1 MPNSSSPAELATTFC
16 CPHCRSI
23 LPAQRGASLSCEHC
37 QVIFPFIAGTIPILV
52 KDPDVYIAG
61 ERQLI
66 QHDAARFQ
74 ATSDYY
80 LQVAGTTDI
89 RQQTLR
95 ELATGFMQNGKLLT
109 ELSEMLPAETLGT
122 VDHGLSLGADL
133 FASLRKDW
141 SGAEETEAELQ
152 IAITAI
158 LEVLSQAPPQRTLV
172 LGAGA
177 GRVMCEIDAIFP
189 GTVGIDLSSALAT
202 AFAKLCQIGQ
212 LTAYMLHQGNFLHG
226 ADECDA
232 IHAHREL
239 AAGNP
244 HFVVADASV
253 LPFPD
258 GSFDTILANYFTDIL
273 ALSKWLPEAKRVLAP
288 GGQIIHFGPL
298 GYAFP
303 EIAEYYS
310 VDQLSSAFGKYGF
323 AISEPK
329 FVRSSFYANRHRLNR
344 FDLDNLL
351 FTARPMNK

>member
-1 MPNSSSPAELATTFC
+1 M
-16 CPHCRSI
+16 
-23 LPAQRGASLSCEHC
+23 SCERCHG
-37 QVIFPFIAGTIPILV
+37 IFPIIAGTIPVLV
-52 KDPDVYIAG
+52 QDPEVYTAG

-80 LQVAGTTDI
+80 LQVAETTDI

-95 ELATGFMQNGKLLT
+95 ELASGFMQNARLLT
-109 ELSEMLPAETLGT
+109 ELSEMLPAESQGIK
-122 VDHGLSLGADL
+122 DHGLSLGADL

-152 IAITAI
+152 IAIMAI
-158 LEVLSQAPPQRTLV
+158 LDILSQSPPQRTLV

-177 GRVMCEIDAIFP
+177 GRIMCEIDARFP

-202 AFAKLCQIGQ
+202 AFAKLCQQGQ
-212 LTAYMLHQGNFLHG
+212 FTAYMLHQGNFLHN

-232 IHAHREL
+232 IDARREL

-244 HFVVADASV
+244 QYVVADASV

-258 GSFDTILANYFTDIL
+258 GSFDAILANYFTDIL
-273 ALSKWLPEAKRVLAP
+273 ALSKWLPEARRVLAP

-303 EIAEYYS
+303 EIAEHYA

-323 AISEPK
+323 EISEPE

-351 FTARPMNK
+351 FTARLMNK